1 MAEGITVRAL
11 FEKKRADWKLEILAG
26 ENGLDHQI
34 ASPETNFLGLALAGF
49 FEYFP
54 SNRLQILDLCE
65 SEFIKRHGVEKD
77 IIEKIFSYE
86 IPAVVV
92 VKNIEVPR
100 IIIDTA
106 GSHDIPLLRTSM

>member
-49 FEYFP
+49 F
-54 SNRLQILDLCE
+54 
-65 SEFIKRHGVEKD
+65 
-77 IIEKIFSYE
+77 
-86 IPAVVV
+86 
-92 VKNIEVPR
+92 
-100 IIIDTA
+100 
-106 GSHDIPLLRTSM
+106 